1 MQFNDS
7 EAQAIAADIGT
18 FTDTL
23 AAALDGHTFTGPDRT
38 LAVVTAGGYLAACEA
53 MHDGA
58 SVGEF
63 LRVMRAAW
71 DRAATVLADMQLEKP
86 PGAEPATYLVIDAQE
101 PNCPRAGEGVYRAT
115 HPNEAAERWAAAG
128 IRAKDGVEVVAEV
141 QDLQSGDAFRFLV
154 TANVT
159 WTAERVGDDPD
170 QCDEHAVSADDLDA
184 VGLAHVVSA
193 VRAEA
198 AAVGAPV
205 LAPAEDGRPSLAE
218 WVAACESLGMH
229 STMDAIGD
237 DACICYWSTSQGG
250 PCEYPVVRIRDA
262 ASVTVDTVTSDGH
275 SVDTPAELRALL
287 DTLAIEA
294 R

>member
-1 MQFNDS
+1 MFSDS
-7 EAQAIAADIGT
+7 EAQAVAADIGT

-71 DRAATVLADMQLEKP
+71 DRAATVLADMQREQHHA
-86 PGAEPATYLVIDAQE
+86 GATTLRASEAVSYLVMDAQE
-101 PNCPRAGEGVYRAT
+101 RNCPRAGEGVYRAT

-159 WTAERVGDDPD
+159 WTAERVGDPD

-184 VGLAHVVSA
+184 VADALA
-193 VRAEA
+193 
-198 AAVGAPV
+198 
-205 LAPAEDGRPSLAE
+205 GR
-218 WVAACESLGMH
+218 
-229 STMDAIGD
+229 
-237 DACICYWSTSQGG
+237 
-250 PCEYPVVRIRDA
+250 
-262 ASVTVDTVTSDGH
+262 
-275 SVDTPAELRALL
+275 
-287 DTLAIEA
+287 
-294 R
+294 